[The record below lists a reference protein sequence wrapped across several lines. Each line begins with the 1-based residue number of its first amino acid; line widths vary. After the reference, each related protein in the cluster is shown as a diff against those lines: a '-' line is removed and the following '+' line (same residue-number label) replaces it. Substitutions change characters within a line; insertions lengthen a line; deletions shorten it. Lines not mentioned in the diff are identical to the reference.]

1 MSDTKIKTWVCV
13 GTAILMALSMA
24 LLFGVI
30 GIQRAR
36 LSEKD
41 LEIAGLKQFID
52 DVKIQSEK
60 DYNELRSKYE
70 RVKKELKYEIE
81 IMDSNDVVDM
91 FFTNNEYLDR
101 TAFIDDILREQFRH
115 FIKLLDEMEL
125 KIVRRFEKVIQ

>member
-41 LEIAGLKQFID
+41 LEIAELEQFID